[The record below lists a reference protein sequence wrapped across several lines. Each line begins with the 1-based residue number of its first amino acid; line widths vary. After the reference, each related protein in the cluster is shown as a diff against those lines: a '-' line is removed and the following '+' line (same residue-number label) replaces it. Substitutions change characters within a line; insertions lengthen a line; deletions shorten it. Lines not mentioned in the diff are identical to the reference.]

1 MNTAQKRMIIVE
13 SPSKIKT
20 ITKFLG
26 SEYLVESS
34 VGHIRDLPSKDIGID
49 INNNF
54 LTTYVDSDR
63 SKDVIKQLKKQL
75 KKCSE
80 LYIATDPDRE
90 GEAIAWH
97 IVECLK
103 PQIPVKRLVFNE
115 ITKEAI
121 VESFNH
127 LREIDLDL
135 FSAQ

>member
-63 SKDVIKQLKKQL
+63 SKDVIKQLK
-75 KKCSE
+75 
-80 LYIATDPDRE
+80 
-90 GEAIAWH
+90 
-97 IVECLK
+97 
-103 PQIPVKRLVFNE
+103 N
-115 ITKEAI
+115 
-121 VESFNH
+121 N
-127 LREIDLDL
+127 
-135 FSAQ
+135 

>member
-20 ITKFLG
+20 INKFLG

-49 INNNF
+49 IDNDF

-75 KKCSE
+75 K
-80 LYIATDPDRE
+80 
-90 GEAIAWH
+90 
-97 IVECLK
+97 
-103 PQIPVKRLVFNE
+103 Q
-115 ITKEAI
+115 
-121 VESFNH
+121 
-127 LREIDLDL
+127 
-135 FSAQ
+135 FS

>member
-20 ITKFLG
+20 INKFLG

-49 INNNF
+49 IDNDF

-75 KKCSE
+75 KQCSE

-103 PQIPVKRLVFNE
+103 PKVPVKRLVF
-115 ITKEAI
+115 KSLLR
-121 VESFNH
+121 VGVSSLDKFNGPTG
-127 LREIDLDL
+127 IC
-135 FSAQ
+135 FQPI